1 MTSNRFITRTAV
13 ALALGSAATVAVAQ
27 YVATGK
33 FAPAHTVSE
42 VLREPVDDRPVA
54 LTGKLV
60 QQTGRESFLFRDE
73 TGEIRVEIDAEDF
86 PANQPVNADTRVLIH
101 GEVEKKLARKPVI
114 DVERLQLAPAT

>member
-1 MTSNRFITRTAV
+1 MNMHRYIINTTA

-33 FAPAHTVSE
+33 FAPAQTVGE
-42 VLREPVDDRPVA
+42 VLRDPVDDRPVT

-60 QQTGRESFLFRDE
+60 QQTGRESFVFRDD

-114 DVERLQLAPAT
+114 DVESLQLVPAA